1 MAMVEGM
8 EPPLLTSVI
17 AMVVASEIFVSK
29 ENSSMPRGYGY
40 GYRVRVGVRVIV
52 MVRVRVRFGSPP

>member
-1 MAMVEGM
+1 MD
-8 EPPLLTSVI
+8 PPLLTSVI

-40 GYRVRVGVRVIV
+40 GYGYRVRVGVRVIV